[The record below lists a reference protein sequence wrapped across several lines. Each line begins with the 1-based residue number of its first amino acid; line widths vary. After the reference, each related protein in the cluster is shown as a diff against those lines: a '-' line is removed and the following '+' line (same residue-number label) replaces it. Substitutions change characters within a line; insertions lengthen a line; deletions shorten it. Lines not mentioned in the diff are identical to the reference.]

1 MAQPIV
7 QSFVIDT
14 TESEQNLKDLN
25 TQINATS
32 KAVDNTAQSFENVA
46 AAENEIGASSKSLK
60 AQLRELQA
68 QLAKTEPDSAKYR
81 ELAAAA
87 GVLKD
92 KIQDASQAVGT
103 QAGGAFE
110 KVGGS
115 LGLVTSRIANLDFAG
130 AAEGAKLLAK
140 NITEIKPGDIA
151 NGVKSIGSAFASIGK
166 ALLTNPIF
174 LLGAAIAAA
183 ITYSEELFAL
193 VDGISSAD
201 QERLAAQE
209 ASAKASKEQ
218 LDAISAQ
225 ENILRLAGKS
235 EREILNLKIAA
246 AQQAILDQKAVIATL
261 EIQRQQQIDAA
272 KRNADITKGI
282 LQFLTAPL
290 QLLLGAVDYIILGLN
305 KVGVISDKTFAS
317 IGSLREN
324 LNQSITGLL
333 FDPAE
338 VAKEGDKSIE
348 EAKKVLQGLENT
360 QAGFQLSINQMNQK
374 AADDRQKTRDEEL
387 AAEQKQAQQILDIRT
402 KNAEQ
407 LAKISEQIRKDAA
420 KPIESTKTPLTDFN
434 ATIKAQQDAEDLRI
448 SLMAEGQDKEIAL
461 VDAQYA
467 KLREQAKGNAE
478 VQKQIANAN
487 QEEVNAIIQKGVDKE
502 VATRQAGF
510 KKGLDLANSA
520 IQVIQAFSDAST
532 KNGEKDAKK
541 KFKTDKA
548 LAIGAAT
555 VQTASAVT
563 GALTA
568 GGNPIKLAT
577 GQQFVEASIAA
588 ALGIAQIVKIKNSQ
602 FGGGG
607 GGGNDA
613 ASSVPSAGG
622 GGEGAAPAIPQ
633 FNPLAGLNLGE
644 RPEQLTPKAYVLAG
658 DVASQQEVRQKVED
672 LSRIG

>member
-420 KPIESTKTPLTDFN
+420 KPIESTKTRLTDFN

-461 VDAQYA
+461 VDAKYA